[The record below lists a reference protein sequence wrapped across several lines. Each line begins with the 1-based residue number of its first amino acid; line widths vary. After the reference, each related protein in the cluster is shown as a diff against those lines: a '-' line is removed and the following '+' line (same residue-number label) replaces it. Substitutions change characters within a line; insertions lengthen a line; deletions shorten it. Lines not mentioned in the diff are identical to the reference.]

1 MLPGTAVAPPSA
13 ALGGFIV
20 SKTKRFRIM
29 NNVAWAFLTTG
40 FALMTIL
47 SPESSKVFQFGPQVI
62 YGIGGGILYMGRLCA
77 MQASQPDE
85 DVPMATALV
94 SFTSSLGQAFGI
106 GIGGA
111 IFQNEWEHQLK
122 RRIREGSLPSEFILS
137 KFQAEQAA
145 ELLKSFPEAV
155 QRVYASIVADAIDS
169 LFVALAAFS
178 GVALLGS
185 MLSKNLS
192 MDRDTHSKNEFVERE
207 KITTNS

>member
-1 MLPGTAVAPPSA
+1 
-13 ALGGFIV
+13 
-20 SKTKRFRIM
+20 M
-29 NNVAWAFLTTG
+29 NCIAWAFLTTG
-40 FALMTIL
+40 FALMTLL
-47 SPESSKVFQFGPQVI
+47 SPESSKGFQFGPQVI

-122 RRIREGSLPSEFILS
+122 RRIREGSLPNEFILS
-137 KFQAEQAA
+137 KFQAEQAV
-145 ELLKSFPEAV
+145 ELLKSFPEVV

-178 GVALLGS
+178 GAALLGS